1 MTSTNHHLKM
11 TGISL
16 AFPGVQALKQVSFE
30 VKSGEIH
37 ALVGA
42 NGAGKSTLMKVLSGA
57 ETADEGT
64 IRLDGQELSITS
76 PRDAKQI
83 GIDLVQQ
90 EVDVALVPYL
100 TVAENICLDLLTDG
114 TMTGFVSQRRYIQ
127 RAKEALA
134 TLQAD
139 ISVKTRVEELRL
151 AEKQLVL
158 IARALVQERRFL
170 ILDEPTAPLSQ
181 AETSHLFSVVRR
193 LAERGLGI
201 IFISHRL
208 QELYEICDSISV
220 MRDGQLISRHLLT
233 DITKEA
239 VVEQMLG
246 RQLTS
251 VAKTSRVNA
260 TNVLTVESATNT
272 DVHDISLTVQ
282 AGEVVGIA
290 GLVGAGKT
298 ELCKALFGDR
308 PFQEGEVRIGG
319 KAHRLR
325 NPQAAIQAGIGLVPE
340 ERRKEGILVADSV
353 AENLTAAAAHDFVNR
368 WGLMDR
374 RKEANQAS
382 QWVKELGIKVA
393 DVKQEVGQLSGG
405 NQQKVAIGKWLLT
418 DVSVLVLDE
427 PTKGVD
433 VGAKQ
438 DIYRLIDGLAQ
449 QQKGILYATS
459 EWDELLTVTDRI
471 YVMFDGRIVHETKTA
486 DTSEETLLWY
496 ATGGGQR
503 RMR

>member
-64 IRLDGQELSITS
+64 IRLDGKELSITS

-220 MRDGQLISRHLLT
+220 MRDGQLISRHLLA

-260 TNVLTVESATNT
+260 TNVLTVESATNA

-340 ERRKEGILVADSV
+340 ERRKEGILVTDSV

-503 RMR
+503 

>member
-64 IRLDGQELSITS
+64 IRLDGKELSITS

-220 MRDGQLISRHLLT
+220 MRDGQLISRCLLT

-260 TNVLTVESATNT
+260 TNVLTVESATNA

-282 AGEVVGIA
+282 TGEVVGIA

-374 RKEANQAS
+374 RKEADQAS

-503 RMR
+503 

>member
-1 MTSTNHHLKM
+1 MTSINHHLEM

-57 ETADEGT
+57 ETADEGI
-64 IRLDGQELSITS
+64 IRFDGKELSIQS
-76 PRDAKQI
+76 PRDAKRI

-208 QELYEICDSISV
+208 QELYDICDSISV

-260 TNVLTVESATNT
+260 TNVLTVESATNA

-319 KAHRLR
+319 KAHRLC

-374 RKEANQAS
+374 RKEVKQAS
-382 QWVKELGIKVA
+382 KWVKELGIKVA

-438 DIYRLIDGLAQ
+438 DIYRLIDELAQ

-503 RMR
+503 

>member
-64 IRLDGQELSITS
+64 IRLDGKELSITS

-220 MRDGQLISRHLLT
+220 MRDGQLISRCLLT

-251 VAKTSRVNA
+251 VAKTSRVNG
-260 TNVLTVESATNT
+260 TNVLTVESATNA

-374 RKEANQAS
+374 RKEVEQAS

-503 RMR
+503 

>member
-64 IRLDGQELSITS
+64 IRLDGKALSITS
-76 PRDAKQI
+76 PRDTKQI

-114 TMTGFVSQRRYIQ
+114 TMTGLVSQRRYIQ

-260 TNVLTVESATNT
+260 TNVLTVESATNA

-308 PFQEGEVRIGG
+308 PFQEGKVRIGG

-374 RKEANQAS
+374 RKEADQAS

-503 RMR
+503 

>member
-64 IRLDGQELSITS
+64 IRLDGKELSITS

-208 QELYEICDSISV
+208 QELYDICDSISV
-220 MRDGQLISRHLLT
+220 MRDGQLISRHLLA

-260 TNVLTVESATNT
+260 TNVLTVESATNA

-374 RKEANQAS
+374 RKEADQAS

-503 RMR
+503 

>member
-64 IRLDGQELSITS
+64 IRLDGKELSITS

-260 TNVLTVESATNT
+260 TNVLTVESATNAG
-272 DVHDISLTVQ
+272 VHDISLTVQ

-308 PFQEGEVRIGG
+308 LFQEGEVRIGG

-325 NPQAAIQAGIGLVPE
+325 DPQAAIQAGIGLVPE

-382 QWVKELGIKVA
+382 KWVKELGIKVA

-503 RMR
+503 

>member
-1 MTSTNHHLKM
+1 
-11 TGISL
+11 
-16 AFPGVQALKQVSFE
+16 
-30 VKSGEIH
+30 
-37 ALVGA
+37 
-42 NGAGKSTLMKVLSGA
+42 
-57 ETADEGT
+57 
-64 IRLDGQELSITS
+64 
-76 PRDAKQI
+76 
-83 GIDLVQQ
+83 
-90 EVDVALVPYL
+90 
-100 TVAENICLDLLTDG
+100 
-114 TMTGFVSQRRYIQ
+114 
-127 RAKEALA
+127 
-134 TLQAD
+134 
-139 ISVKTRVEELRL
+139 LRL

-220 MRDGQLISRHLLT
+220 MRDGQLISRCLLT

-251 VAKTSRVNA
+251 VAKTSRVNG
-260 TNVLTVESATNT
+260 TNVLTVESATNA

-374 RKEANQAS
+374 RKEADQAS

-503 RMR
+503 

>member
-64 IRLDGQELSITS
+64 IRLDGKELSITS

-220 MRDGQLISRHLLT
+220 MRDGQLISRCLLT

-251 VAKTSRVNA
+251 IAKTSRVNG
-260 TNVLTVESATNT
+260 TNVLTVESATNA

-325 NPQAAIQAGIGLVPE
+325 DPQAAIQAGIGLVPE

-374 RKEANQAS
+374 RKEADQAS
-382 QWVKELGIKVA
+382 KWVKELGIKVA

-503 RMR
+503 

>member
-64 IRLDGQELSITS
+64 IRLDGKELSITS

-260 TNVLTVESATNT
+260 TNVLTVESATNA

-282 AGEVVGIA
+282 TGEVVGIA

-319 KAHRLR
+319 KANRLR

-374 RKEANQAS
+374 RKEADQAS

-503 RMR
+503 

>member
-1 MTSTNHHLKM
+1 M

-64 IRLDGQELSITS
+64 IRLDGKELSITS

-139 ISVKTRVEELRL
+139 ISVKTRVEGLRL

-220 MRDGQLISRHLLT
+220 MRDGQLISRCLLT

-251 VAKTSRVNA
+251 VAKTSQVNA
-260 TNVLTVESATNT
+260 TNVLTVESATNA

-374 RKEANQAS
+374 RKEVEQAS

-471 YVMFDGRIVHETKTA
+471 YVMFDGRIVYETKTA

-503 RMR
+503 

>member
-64 IRLDGQELSITS
+64 IRLDGKELSITS

-139 ISVKTRVEELRL
+139 ISVKTRVEGLRL

-220 MRDGQLISRHLLT
+220 MRDGQLISRCLLT

-251 VAKTSRVNA
+251 VAKTSQVNA
-260 TNVLTVESATNT
+260 TNVLTVESATNA

-374 RKEANQAS
+374 RKEVEQAS

-471 YVMFDGRIVHETKTA
+471 YVMFDGRIVYETKTA

-503 RMR
+503 

>member
-1 MTSTNHHLKM
+1 MTSINHHLEM

-57 ETADEGT
+57 ETADEGI
-64 IRLDGQELSITS
+64 IRLNGEELSITS
-76 PRDAKQI
+76 PRDAKRI

-220 MRDGQLISRHLLT
+220 MRDGQLISRHLLA

-246 RQLTS
+246 RKLAN
-251 VAKTSRVNA
+251 VAKASRA
-260 TNVLTVESATNT
+260 TEANVLTVKGATNT
-272 DVHDISLTVQ
+272 DVADISLTVQ

-308 PFQEGEVRIGG
+308 PFQAGEVRLNGTSL
-319 KAHRLR
+319 RLR

-353 AENLTAAAAHDFVNR
+353 AENLTAAAARDFVNR

-374 RKEANQAS
+374 RKEADQAS
-382 QWVKELGIKVA
+382 KWVKELGIKVA

-449 QQKGILYATS
+449 QQKGIIYATS

-503 RMR
+503 

>member
-64 IRLDGQELSITS
+64 IRLDGKELSITS

-100 TVAENICLDLLTDG
+100 TVTENICLDLLTDG

-260 TNVLTVESATNT
+260 TNVLTVENATNA

-282 AGEVVGIA
+282 TGEVVGIA

-374 RKEANQAS
+374 RKEADQAS

-503 RMR
+503 

>member
-1 MTSTNHHLKM
+1 M

-64 IRLDGQELSITS
+64 IRLDGKELSITS

-220 MRDGQLISRHLLT
+220 MRDGQLISRHLLA

-260 TNVLTVESATNT
+260 TNVLTVESATNA

-308 PFQEGEVRIGG
+308 PFQEGEVRISG
-319 KAHRLR
+319 KVHRLR

-353 AENLTAAAAHDFVNR
+353 AENLTAAAARDFVNC

-374 RKEANQAS
+374 RKEADQAS

-503 RMR
+503 

>member
-64 IRLDGQELSITS
+64 IRLDGKELSITS

-220 MRDGQLISRHLLT
+220 MRDGQLISRHLLA

-260 TNVLTVESATNT
+260 TNVLTVESATNA

-503 RMR
+503 

>member
-64 IRLDGQELSITS
+64 IRLDGKELSITS

-220 MRDGQLISRHLLT
+220 MRDGQLISRHLLA

-251 VAKTSRVNA
+251 VAKTSQVNA
-260 TNVLTVESATNT
+260 TNVLTVESATNA

-374 RKEANQAS
+374 RKEADQAS
-382 QWVKELGIKVA
+382 KWVKELGIKVT

-503 RMR
+503 

>member
-64 IRLDGQELSITS
+64 IRLDGKELSITS

-251 VAKTSRVNA
+251 VTKTSQVNA
-260 TNVLTVESATNT
+260 TNVLTVESATNA

-374 RKEANQAS
+374 RKEADQAS

-503 RMR
+503 

>member
-64 IRLDGQELSITS
+64 IRLDGKELTITS

-260 TNVLTVESATNT
+260 TNVLTVESATNA

-503 RMR
+503 

>member
-64 IRLDGQELSITS
+64 IRLDGKELSITS

-220 MRDGQLISRHLLT
+220 MRDGQLISRCLLT

-251 VAKTSRVNA
+251 VAKTSRVNG
-260 TNVLTVESATNT
+260 TNVLTVESATNA

-374 RKEANQAS
+374 RKEADQAS

-418 DVSVLVLDE
+418 DVSILVLDE

-503 RMR
+503 

>member
-42 NGAGKSTLMKVLSGA
+42 NGAGKSTLMKVLFGA

-64 IRLDGQELSITS
+64 IRLDGKELSITS

-260 TNVLTVESATNT
+260 TNVLTVESATNA

-374 RKEANQAS
+374 RKEADQAS

-503 RMR
+503 

>member
-325 NPQAAIQAGIGLVPE
+325 DPQAAIQAGIGLVPE

-374 RKEANQAS
+374 RKEADQAS
-382 QWVKELGIKVA
+382 KWVKELGIKVA

-503 RMR
+503 

>member
-64 IRLDGQELSITS
+64 IRLDGKELSITS

-260 TNVLTVESATNT
+260 TNVLTVESATNA

-374 RKEANQAS
+374 RKEAGQAS

-503 RMR
+503 

>member
-1 MTSTNHHLKM
+1 MTSINHHLEM

-57 ETADEGT
+57 ETADEGV
-64 IRLDGQELSITS
+64 IRLNGEELSIQS
-76 PRDAKQI
+76 PRDAKRI

-181 AETSHLFSVVRR
+181 AETIHLFSVVRR
-193 LAERGLGI
+193 LAKRGLGI

-208 QELYEICDSISV
+208 QELYDICDSISV
-220 MRDGQLISRHLLT
+220 MRDGQLVSRNALK

-246 RQLTS
+246 RKLAT
-251 VAKTSRVNA
+251 VAKTSRTTEA
-260 TNVLTVESATNT
+260 NVLTVKGAMNT
-272 DVHDISLTVQ
+272 DVADISLTVQ

-308 PFQEGEVRIGG
+308 PFQAGEVRLNGT
-319 KAHRLR
+319 AHRLR
-325 NPQAAIQAGIGLVPE
+325 DPQAAIQAGIGLVPE

-374 RKEANQAS
+374 RKETDQAS
-382 QWVKELGIKVA
+382 KWVKELGIKVA
-393 DVKQEVGQLSGG
+393 DVTQEVGQLSGG

-438 DIYRLIDGLAQ
+438 DIYRLIDELAQ
-449 QQKGILYATS
+449 QQKGIIYATS

-471 YVMFDGRIVHETKTA
+471 YVMFDGRIVHETKTS

-496 ATGGGQR
+496 ATGGGQQ
-503 RMR
+503 

>member
-64 IRLDGQELSITS
+64 IRLDGKELSITS

-220 MRDGQLISRHLLT
+220 MRDGQLISRCLLT

-260 TNVLTVESATNT
+260 TNVLTVESATNA

-374 RKEANQAS
+374 RKEADQAS
-382 QWVKELGIKVA
+382 QWVKELGIKLA

-503 RMR
+503 

>member
-64 IRLDGQELSITS
+64 IRLDGKELSITS

-260 TNVLTVESATNT
+260 TNVLTVESATNA

-282 AGEVVGIA
+282 TGEVVGIA

-374 RKEANQAS
+374 RKEADQAS

-503 RMR
+503 

>member
-1 MTSTNHHLKM
+1 M
-11 TGISL
+11 
-16 AFPGVQALKQVSFE
+16 QALKQVSFE

-57 ETADEGT
+57 ETADEGV
-64 IRLDGQELSITS
+64 IRLNGEELSITS
-76 PRDAKQI
+76 PRDAKRI

-181 AETSHLFSVVRR
+181 AETIHLFSVVRR
-193 LAERGLGI
+193 LAKRGLGI

-208 QELYEICDSISV
+208 QELYDICDSISV

-246 RQLTS
+246 RKLAN
-251 VAKTSRVNA
+251 VAKTSRA
-260 TNVLTVESATNT
+260 TEANVLTVRGATNT
-272 DVHDISLTVQ
+272 DVADISLTVQ

-290 GLVGAGKT
+290 GLVGAYET

-308 PFQEGEVRIGG
+308 PFQAGEVRLNGT
-319 KAHRLR
+319 AHRFR
-325 NPQAAIQAGIGLVPE
+325 DPQAAIQAGIGLVPE

-353 AENLTAAAAHDFVNR
+353 AENLTAAAAIDFVNR

-374 RKEANQAS
+374 RKETDQAS
-382 QWVKELGIKVA
+382 KWVKELGIKVA
-393 DVKQEVGQLSGG
+393 DVTQEVGQLSGG

-438 DIYRLIDGLAQ
+438 DIYRLIDDLAQ
-449 QQKGILYATS
+449 QQKGIIYATS

-471 YVMFDGRIVHETKTA
+471 YVMFDGRIVHETKTS

-503 RMR
+503 

>member
-30 VKSGEIH
+30 VKSSEIH

-64 IRLDGQELSITS
+64 IRLDGKELSITS

-260 TNVLTVESATNT
+260 TNVLTVESATNA

-325 NPQAAIQAGIGLVPE
+325 DPQAAIQAGIGLVPE

-382 QWVKELGIKVA
+382 KWVKELGIKVA

-503 RMR
+503 

>member
-64 IRLDGQELSITS
+64 IRLDGKELSITS

-220 MRDGQLISRHLLT
+220 MRDGQLISRCLLT

-251 VAKTSRVNA
+251 VAKTSQVNA
-260 TNVLTVESATNT
+260 TNVLTVESATNA

-374 RKEANQAS
+374 RKEVEQAS

-471 YVMFDGRIVHETKTA
+471 YVMFDGRIVYETKTA

-503 RMR
+503 

>member
-64 IRLDGQELSITS
+64 IRLDGKELSITS

-220 MRDGQLISRHLLT
+220 MRDGQLISRCLLT

-251 VAKTSRVNA
+251 VAKTSRVNG
-260 TNVLTVESATNT
+260 TNVLTVESATNA

-308 PFQEGEVRIGG
+308 PFQEGEVWIGG

-374 RKEANQAS
+374 RKEADQAS

-503 RMR
+503 

>member
-260 TNVLTVESATNT
+260 TNVLTVESATNA

-325 NPQAAIQAGIGLVPE
+325 DPQAAIQAGIGLVPE

-374 RKEANQAS
+374 RKEADQAS
-382 QWVKELGIKVA
+382 KWVKELGIKVA

-503 RMR
+503 

>member
-64 IRLDGQELSITS
+64 IRLDGKELSITS

-139 ISVKTRVEELRL
+139 ISIKTRVEELRL

-260 TNVLTVESATNT
+260 TNVLTVESATNA

-319 KAHRLR
+319 KAHRLC

-382 QWVKELGIKVA
+382 KWVKELGIKVA

-503 RMR
+503 

>member
-64 IRLDGQELSITS
+64 IRLDGKELSITS

-220 MRDGQLISRHLLT
+220 MRDGQLISRHLLA

-260 TNVLTVESATNT
+260 TNVLTVESATNA
-272 DVHDISLTVQ
+272 DVHEISLTVQ

-503 RMR
+503 

>member
-1 MTSTNHHLKM
+1 MTSTKHHLKM

-64 IRLDGQELSITS
+64 IRLDGKELSITS

-251 VAKTSRVNA
+251 VTKTSRVNA
-260 TNVLTVESATNT
+260 TNVLTVESATNA

-319 KAHRLR
+319 KAHRLC

-374 RKEANQAS
+374 RKEADQAS

-503 RMR
+503 

>member
-1 MTSTNHHLKM
+1 MTSINHHLEM

-57 ETADEGT
+57 ETADEGI
-64 IRLDGQELSITS
+64 IRFDGKELSIQS
-76 PRDAKQI
+76 PRDAKRI

-114 TMTGFVSQRRYIQ
+114 TMTGLVSQRRYIQ

-208 QELYEICDSISV
+208 QELYDICDSISV

-246 RQLTS
+246 RKLTS
-251 VAKTSRVNA
+251 VAKTSRINA
-260 TNVLTVESATNT
+260 TNVLTVESATNA
-272 DVHDISLTVQ
+272 DVRDISLTVQ

-319 KAHRLR
+319 KAHRLC

-374 RKEANQAS
+374 RKEVEQAS
-382 QWVKELGIKVA
+382 KWVKELGIKVA

-438 DIYRLIDGLAQ
+438 DIYRLIDELAQ

-503 RMR
+503 

>member
-64 IRLDGQELSITS
+64 IRLDGKELSITS
-76 PRDAKQI
+76 PHDAKQI

-151 AEKQLVL
+151 AEKQIVL

-220 MRDGQLISRHLLT
+220 MRDGQLISRCLLT

-251 VAKTSRVNA
+251 VAKTSRVNG
-260 TNVLTVESATNT
+260 TNVLTVESATNA

-374 RKEANQAS
+374 RKEADQAS

-503 RMR
+503 

>member
-1 MTSTNHHLKM
+1 M
-11 TGISL
+11 

-64 IRLDGQELSITS
+64 IRLDGKELSITS

-208 QELYEICDSISV
+208 HELYEICDSISV

-260 TNVLTVESATNT
+260 TNVLTVESATNA

-298 ELCKALFGDR
+298 ELCKALFGDH

-374 RKEANQAS
+374 RKEADQAS

-503 RMR
+503 

>member
-64 IRLDGQELSITS
+64 IRLDGKELSITS
-76 PRDAKQI
+76 PLDAKQI

-208 QELYEICDSISV
+208 QELYDICDSISV
-220 MRDGQLISRHLLT
+220 MRDGQLISRHLLA

-246 RQLTS
+246 RKLTS
-251 VAKTSRVNA
+251 VAKTSRVKA
-260 TNVLTVESATNT
+260 TNVLTVESATNA

-503 RMR
+503 

>member
-1 MTSTNHHLKM
+1 MTSTKHHLKM

-64 IRLDGQELSITS
+64 IRLDGKELSITS

-220 MRDGQLISRHLLT
+220 MRDGQLISRHLLA

-260 TNVLTVESATNT
+260 TNVLTVESATNA

-374 RKEANQAS
+374 RKEADQAS

-503 RMR
+503 

>member
-76 PRDAKQI
+76 PRNAKQI

-260 TNVLTVESATNT
+260 TNVLTVESATNA

-374 RKEANQAS
+374 RKEADQAS
-382 QWVKELGIKVA
+382 KWVKELGIKVA

-503 RMR
+503 